1 MNPNRRMILNG
12 GMAGTLLAL
21 LAACGGSGGTDP
33 SGQPDGDAGDYRHAT
48 GIDTLP
54 ASRPLDLD
62 ALALPTEGQTFGVRV
77 MLGGLPQA
85 GVRIQVLDVRGALV
99 DEGTAD
105 AQGFFRSARIGR
117 RFLMAVAQ
125 TPQGELY
132 GFEYNHETKTDPVVD
147 VNLVPTLAFRLSE
160 RLKLSSPNAIDF
172 VVKEFLGLDYSVL
185 LSDLEARGA
194 AIDQDRLRQEAAASG
209 LGLQGYLDATVEK
222 IVRAIDQG
230 FPPAIDTAPLPVRK
244 TSFLA
249 AAHDQDASC
258 DDVPEYDDG
267 VDENIPSD
275 LARLIREHWSTAAK
289 ALIAFAF
296 KKAASASGFPI
307 IGDVGNLILDALF
320 PARNPV
326 MDAVAALDSQ
336 IKGLARSIEEL
347 LRRQAQAEFNRTFDA
362 VRSAF
367 NTFDG
372 TKTLIDETNAFYTK
386 TGIPIDDNYRL
397 TMTTQCLALFL
408 RESALIEAHNQFV
421 GLGSFASAGVLNR
434 WMPVGQG
441 EKFYTAAI
449 QQQYIDLLDW
459 YQARNALAYGYL
471 IDAYD
476 AYAKLTGGAVNTSRI
491 QQLKERLERQT
502 ANVEK
507 LRPKYLYSQKQ
518 FIDVGNRL
526 TWVGRCN
533 KAESFLDLIPADV
546 KTTPGWNPGRLD
558 LAKMMRHEQT
568 DPCESRGV
576 PTGNASLGPDLIA
589 AYPWRLP
596 TRKNLEDSFAEPI
609 KQKYGKK
616 FNLKTFAYDFQ
627 LSRSVS
633 FFLPDS
639 DTPAEALLS
648 SGLKSIRVKIARG
661 YYVRHFEG
669 DVFAFQDL
677 SARKQT
683 IDKRGKDKYSG
694 PPLYF
699 FPVATVT
706 LEQLNALLPWAVY
719 DKAIRTMTA

>member
-1 MNPNRRMILNG
+1 MNPDRRTILNR

-21 LAACGGSGGTDP
+21 LAACGGSGGADP
-33 SGQPDGDAGDYRHAT
+33 AGQPDGDAEDYRHAT

-54 ASRPLDLD
+54 ASSPLDLD
-62 ALALPTEGQTFGVRV
+62 ALAQPTDAQSFGVRV

-85 GVRIQVLDVRGALV
+85 GVRVQVLDVRGALV
-99 DEGTAD
+99 DEGLAD
-105 AQGFFRSARIGR
+105 AQGCFQSTRIGR

-132 GFEYNHETKTDPVVD
+132 GFEYNHETKTDPVID

-160 RLKLSSPNAIDF
+160 RLKLASPNAIDF

-194 AIDQDRLRQEAAASG
+194 AIDQDRLRQEAVASG
-209 LGLQGYLDATVEK
+209 LGLQGYLDATVET

-230 FPPAIDTAPLPVRK
+230 FPPAGETASASARRTWPLAEPEV
-244 TSFLA
+244 
-249 AAHDQDASC
+249 SC

-267 VDENIPSD
+267 VDENIPPD
-275 LARLIREHWSTAAK
+275 LAELIRKHWSRPAK
-289 ALIAFAF
+289 ALLAFAL
-296 KKAASASGFPI
+296 KKAASAMGFPI
-307 IGDVGNLILDALF
+307 IGDVGNLILGALF

-326 MDAVAALDSQ
+326 LDAVAALDSQ

-362 VRSAF
+362 VRTAF
-367 NTFDG
+367 NTFDS
-372 TKTLIDETNAFYTK
+372 TKTLIDETNAFYKK
-386 TGIPIDDNYRL
+386 TGTPIDDNYRL

-476 AYAKLTGGAVNTSRI
+476 AYARLTGGAVNTSRI

-507 LRPKYLYSQKQ
+507 LRPRYLYSQKQ
-518 FIDVGNRL
+518 FLDVGNRL

-533 KAESFLDLIPADV
+533 QADSFLDLIPADV
-546 KTTPGWNPGRLD
+546 KTTPGWHPGRLD
-558 LAKMMRHEQT
+558 VARMMRHEQA

-589 AYPWRLP
+589 AFAWRLP
-596 TRKNLEDSFAEPI
+596 TKKNLEDSFANPI
-609 KQKYGKK
+609 KQKYGKT

-627 LSRSVS
+627 LSRAAS

-648 SGLKSIRVKIARG
+648 SGLKSIRVKISRG

-669 DVFAFQDL
+669 DVFAFQSL
-677 SARKQT
+677 SARKQI
-683 IDKRGKDKYSG
+683 IDKRGKDKHSG

-706 LEQLNALLPWAVY
+706 PDQLNAFLPWTVY
-719 DKAIRTMTA
+719 DKAIKTLAA